1 MLSDGAALTLCGS
14 RDFMR
19 SLRGWLL
26 ILWLMLVISAV
37 VTGYLLIASFRQS
50 AAAQVGRAQE
60 LVARSCRDIAD
71 RYSFATTGWNG
82 PSSSQID
89 QELRQRLTIVVAVA
103 LASAA
108 GVEGGIWQSQAGSL
122 AYAFPTYEGT
132 GPKTDLPEAEH
143 GAIEQVNA
151 DARRDEQPV
160 TVRRPS
166 ETQTLVLQ
174 ACPLTGT
181 GSLSDVTAWTMTRVF
196 TGSGSAYR
204 QLVAGLGILVLS
216 VIGSA
221 LWLGWIIFSWSR
233 RIGRLEHVLQ
243 HHETEELPT
252 LEKTGARELD
262 RLVEA
267 LNATGQRLSE
277 ARRRAAAAERLAALG
292 RLAAGIAHEIRNPI
306 AAMRLKAENALPGAD
321 DRRDAALRTI
331 LDQIA
336 RLDVL
341 LRNLLTMTHP
351 PDPCRASTD
360 IAKLLEECGDAHR
373 ELATAKN
380 VRVEVARASQDIGT
394 VGLDREQTRRALDNL
409 ILNAIQSTP
418 SGGCV
423 RLSVQRDDTKVRFRV
438 ADSGPGVP
446 EALRDHLFE
455 PFVTGRADGTGLGL
469 AIVREIARAHD
480 GEASLLPS
488 SEGALF
494 EVELPWRRS

>member
-1 MLSDGAALTLCGS
+1 
-14 RDFMR
+14 MR

-26 ILWLMLVISAV
+26 ILWLMLVVSAA
-37 VTGYLLIASFRQS
+37 VTGYLLIGSFRQS

-71 RYSFATTGWNG
+71 RYAFATAGWNG
-82 PSSSQID
+82 PPSSQID
-89 QELRQRLTIVVAVA
+89 EELRQQLTVVVGAALGRAV
-103 LASAA
+103 
-108 GVEGGIWQSQAGSL
+108 GVEGGIWQSQAGPL

-143 GAIEQVNA
+143 GAIEQINA

-166 ETQTLVLQ
+166 QTQTLVLH
-174 ACPLTGT
+174 ACPLPGPWS
-181 GSLSDVTAWTMTRVF
+181 GVTAWTMARVF
-196 TGSGSAYR
+196 TGSGDAYR
-204 QLVAGLGILVLS
+204 QLAAGLGILVLS
-216 VIGSA
+216 VVGSA

-233 RIGRLEHVLQ
+233 RIGRLEHALQ
-243 HHETEELPT
+243 HHEAEDLPT
-252 LEKTGARELD
+252 LEKTGALELD

-267 LNATGQRLSE
+267 LNAAGRRLSE
-277 ARRRAAAAERLAALG
+277 ARRRAASAERLAATG

-321 DRRDAALRTI
+321 DRRGAALRTI

-351 PDPCRASTD
+351 PEPRHVPID

-373 ELATAKN
+373 DLAAAKG
-380 VRVEVARASQDIGT
+380 VRLEVERTSPDIGP
-394 VGLDREQTRRALDNL
+394 VDLDREQTRRALDNL
-409 ILNAIQSTP
+409 VLNAIQSTP
-418 SGGCV
+418 AGGCV
-423 RLSVQRDDTKVRFRV
+423 RLSVRGDGAKVRFHV
-438 ADSGPGVP
+438 ADTGPGVP
-446 EALRDHLFE
+446 EALRERLFE

-480 GEASLLPS
+480 GEARLLPT

>member
-1 MLSDGAALTLCGS
+1 
-14 RDFMR
+14 MR
-19 SLRGWLL
+19 SLRGWLF
-26 ILWLMLVISAV
+26 ILWLMLVVAAA
-37 VTGYLLIASFRQS
+37 VTGYLLIGSFRQS

-60 LVARSCRDIAD
+60 LVARSCRDITD
-71 RYSFATTGWNG
+71 RYAFATAGWNG
-82 PSSSQID
+82 PSSLQID
-89 QELRQRLTIVVAVA
+89 EELRKQLTAVVAAA
-103 LASAA
+103 LARAT
-108 GVEGGIWQSQAGSL
+108 GIEGGIWQSQAGAL

-166 ETQTLVLQ
+166 QTQTLVLH
-174 ACPLTGT
+174 ACPLPGP
-181 GSLSDVTAWTMTRVF
+181 LSDATAWTMTRVF
-196 TGSGSAYR
+196 TGSGDAYH
-204 QLVAGLGILVLS
+204 QLVAGLSILVLS
-216 VIGSA
+216 VVGSA

-233 RIGRLEHVLQ
+233 RIGRLEHALQ
-243 HHETEELPT
+243 HQDAEDLPM

-277 ARRRAAAAERLAALG
+277 ARRRAASAERLAATG

-321 DRRDAALRTI
+321 DRRGAALRTI

-351 PDPCRASTD
+351 PDPCRAPTD
-360 IAKLLEECGDAHR
+360 IAKLLQEWADAHR
-373 ELATAKN
+373 ELAAAKG
-380 VRVEVARASQDIGT
+380 VRLEVARASQDTGT

-409 ILNAIQSTP
+409 VLNAIQSTP
-418 SGGCV
+418 AGGCV
-423 RLSVQRDDTKVRFRV
+423 KLSVQRDDTKVRFHV
-438 ADSGPGVP
+438 ADNGPGVP
-446 EALRDHLFE
+446 VALRDHLFE

-469 AIVREIARAHD
+469 AIVREIARAHG
-480 GEASLLPS
+480 GEARLLPTAQ
-488 SEGALF
+488 GALF
-494 EVELPWRRS
+494 EVELPWQPS

>member
-1 MLSDGAALTLCGS
+1 MFRDGIALTLCGS
-14 RDFMR
+14 RDYMR

-26 ILWLMLVISAV
+26 ILWLMLVVAAA
-37 VTGYLLIASFRQS
+37 VTGYLLIGSFRQS

-71 RYSFATTGWNG
+71 RYAFATAGWNG
-82 PSSSQID
+82 PPSSQID
-89 QELRQRLTIVVAVA
+89 EELRKKLTAVVAAA
-103 LASAA
+103 LARTI
-108 GVEGGIWQSQAGSL
+108 GIEGGIWQAQAGPL

-166 ETQTLVLQ
+166 QTQTLVLH
-174 ACPLTGT
+174 ACPLPGP
-181 GSLSDVTAWTMTRVF
+181 LSDVTAWTMTRVF
-196 TGSGSAYR
+196 TGSGDAYH

-216 VIGSA
+216 VVGSA

-243 HHETEELPT
+243 HHEAEDLPM

-321 DRRDAALRTI
+321 DRRATALRTI

-351 PDPCRASTD
+351 PDPCRAPTD
-360 IAKLLEECGDAHR
+360 IAKLLEECGDANR

-380 VRVEVARASQDIGT
+380 VRVEVASASQDIGT

>member
-1 MLSDGAALTLCGS
+1 MFSDGAALTLWGTG
-14 RDFMR
+14 DFMR

-26 ILWLMLVISAV
+26 ILWLMLVVSAA
-37 VTGYLLIASFRQS
+37 VTGYLLIGSFRQS

-71 RYSFATTGWNG
+71 RYAFATAGWSG
-82 PSSSQID
+82 PPSSQID
-89 QELRQRLTIVVAVA
+89 VELRRQLTAVVGAA
-103 LASAA
+103 LARAV
-108 GVEGGIWQSQAGSL
+108 GVEGGIWQSQAGPL

-143 GAIEQVNA
+143 DAIDQINA

-160 TVRRPS
+160 TVRRPNQ
-166 ETQTLVLQ
+166 TQTLVLH
-174 ACPLTGT
+174 ACPLPGPWS
-181 GSLSDVTAWTMTRVF
+181 GLTAWTMMRVF
-196 TGSGSAYR
+196 TGSGDAYH

-216 VIGSA
+216 VVGSA
-221 LWLGWIIFSWSR
+221 LWLGWLIFSWSR
-233 RIGRLEHVLQ
+233 RIGRLEHALH
-243 HHETEELPT
+243 HHETQDLPV
-252 LEKTGARELD
+252 LEKTGALELD

-277 ARRRAAAAERLAALG
+277 ARRRAASAERLAAMG
-292 RLAAGIAHEIRNPI
+292 RLTSGIAHEIRNPI

-321 DRRDAALRTI
+321 DRRGTALRAI

-336 RLDVL
+336 RLDTL

-351 PDPCRASTD
+351 PEPCRAPTD
-360 IAKLLEECGDAHR
+360 VAKLLEECSDAHR
-373 ELATAKN
+373 DLAAAKG
-380 VRVEVARASQDIGT
+380 VRLEVARAAQDIIGA
-394 VGLDREQTRRALDNL
+394 VDLDREQMRRALDNL

-423 RLSVQRDDTKVRFRV
+423 RLSVRRDDKKVRFQV
-438 ADSGPGVP
+438 ADTGPGVP
-446 EALRDHLFE
+446 EALRERLFE

-469 AIVREIARAHD
+469 AIVREIARAHG
-480 GEASLLPS
+480 GEARLLPAAQ
-488 SEGALF
+488 GALF

>member
-1 MLSDGAALTLCGS
+1 MFSDGAALTLWGAG
-14 RDFMR
+14 DFMR

-26 ILWLMLVISAV
+26 ILWLMLVVSAA
-37 VTGYLLIASFRQS
+37 VTGYLLIESFRQS

-71 RYSFATTGWNG
+71 RYAFATAGWNG
-82 PSSSQID
+82 PPSSQID
-89 QELRQRLTIVVAVA
+89 EELRRQLTAVVGAA
-103 LASAA
+103 LARAV
-108 GVEGGIWQSQAGSL
+108 GVEGGIWQSQAGPL

-143 GAIEQVNA
+143 DAIDQVNA
-151 DARRDEQPV
+151 DARRDEQAV

-166 ETQTLVLQ
+166 QTQTLVLH
-174 ACPLTGT
+174 ACPLPGPWS
-181 GSLSDVTAWTMTRVF
+181 GVTAWTMMRVF
-196 TGSGSAYR
+196 TGSGDAYH

-216 VIGSA
+216 VVGSA

-233 RIGRLEHVLQ
+233 RIGRLEHALQ
-243 HHETEELPT
+243 HHEAEDLPV
-252 LEKTGARELD
+252 LQNTGALELD

-267 LNATGQRLSE
+267 LNAAGQRLSE
-277 ARRRAAAAERLAALG
+277 ARRRAASAERLAAMG
-292 RLAAGIAHEIRNPI
+292 RLTSGIAHEIRNPI

-321 DRRDAALRTI
+321 DRRGAALRTI

-336 RLDVL
+336 RLDAL

-351 PDPCRASTD
+351 PEPCRAPTD
-360 IAKLLEECGDAHR
+360 VAKLLEECGDAHR
-373 ELATAKN
+373 DLAAAKG
-380 VRVEVARASQDIGT
+380 VRLEVAPASQDIAA
-394 VGLDREQTRRALDNL
+394 VDLDRDQTRRALDNL

-418 SGGCV
+418 TGGCV
-423 RLSVQRDDTKVRFRV
+423 RLSVRRDDTKIRFHV
-438 ADSGPGVP
+438 ANTGPGVP
-446 EALRDHLFE
+446 QALRERLFE

-480 GEASLLPS
+480 GEARLLPTP
-488 SEGALF
+488 EGALF

>member
-1 MLSDGAALTLCGS
+1 MFGDGAALTLRGS
-14 RDFMR
+14 GDFMR

-26 ILWLMLVISAV
+26 ILWLMLVVSAA
-37 VTGYLLIASFRQS
+37 VTGYLLIASFQQS

-71 RYSFATTGWNG
+71 RYAFATAGWNG
-82 PSSSQID
+82 PPSSQID
-89 QELRQRLTIVVAVA
+89 EGLRQQLTVVV
-103 LASAA
+103 SAA
-108 GVEGGIWQSQAGSL
+108 LGRAVGVEGGIWQSQAGPV

-132 GPKTDLPEAEH
+132 GPKTDLPEAER

-166 ETQTLVLQ
+166 QRQTLVLH
-174 ACPLTGT
+174 ACPLPGP
-181 GSLSDVTAWTMTRVF
+181 LSDVTAWTMTRVF
-196 TGSGSAYR
+196 TGSGDGYR

-233 RIGRLEHVLQ
+233 RIARLERALQ
-243 HHETEELPT
+243 HQESEDLPA

-262 RLVEA
+262 RLVEV
-267 LNATGQRLSE
+267 LNAAGQRLKE
-277 ARRRAAAAERLAALG
+277 ARRRAASAERLAAMG

-321 DRRDAALRTI
+321 DRRGTALRTI
-331 LDQIA
+331 LDQIT
-336 RLDVL
+336 RLDAL
-341 LRNLLTMTHP
+341 LKNLLTMTHP
-351 PDPCRASTD
+351 PEARRAPTD
-360 IAKLLEECGDAHR
+360 VAKLLEECGDAHR
-373 ELATAKN
+373 ELAAAKG
-380 VRVEVARASQDIGT
+380 VRLEVARASQDIVT
-394 VGLDREQTRRALDNL
+394 VDLDRDQTRRAMDNL
-409 ILNAIQSTP
+409 VLNAIQSTP
-418 SGGCV
+418 AGGYV
-423 RLSVQRDDTKVRFRV
+423 RLSVQHDDTKVRFRI
-438 ADSGPGVP
+438 ADTGPGVP
-446 EALRDHLFE
+446 EGLRDHLFE

-469 AIVREIARAHD
+469 AIVREIAQAHD

-494 EVELPWRRS
+494 EIELPWRQS